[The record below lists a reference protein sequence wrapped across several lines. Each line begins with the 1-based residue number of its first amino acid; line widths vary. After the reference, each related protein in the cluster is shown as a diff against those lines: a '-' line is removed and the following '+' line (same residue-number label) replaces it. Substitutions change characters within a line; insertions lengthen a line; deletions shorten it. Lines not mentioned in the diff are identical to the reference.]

1 MARISGMVSGLDT
14 DSLIQELV
22 SAYET
27 KKESYVKKQ
36 TKLEWTQTTWKD
48 LNKKVYSFYT
58 GALNTARFSSAYTAK
73 KAVVSDTTKATVSA
87 SNSAVTGTQTLKITS
102 LAKTA
107 YLTGAVV
114 ESADADTKLTS
125 KSKLSELAGF
135 TDGGN
140 GSIDITV
147 DGKTTTVSVNG
158 DTTINQF
165 VTKLKEAGLDA
176 NYDENNQRFF
186 ISAKQSGAEHSFSVT
201 AGNTAGMKALGAMGL
216 STASES
222 DVNAYMS
229 AAKAYGYDP
238 ANPATYNS
246 AASDAIVQKNAENE
260 YVAYV
265 LEKRNTDLSTQVS
278 NLTKEQTELKDKLDF
293 ANLSG
298 EKQTEKLDSMQ
309 KSIDEIKKAFS
320 DGKLTQNAD
329 GTYTY
334 DSTGMSDEDKAKYDE
349 KLQSLN
355 DAQAKY
361 DEYKSIQEQVYTIST
376 DSDGNKTY
384 TKVSDDDFTAVVNH
398 YQNAINAKS
407 AEIENLN
414 KEITL
419 NKELIA
425 KAGQDDN
432 FDFSVSHKSA
442 VAYTQTITTKDSDG
456 NETTTTRD
464 VTYQELL
471 DTVNQYAVEYGLA
484 ETKNSTTNGFLQ
496 GTGYDSELAAST
508 DARDKTKELA
518 DAAYLYSTTD
528 DEAVKEAQAAIL
540 NIKTGAKGAVKIE
553 GQDATIELNGA
564 TFTSTTNDFSINGL
578 VITATG
584 LTEGDG
590 ISINTTSDIDG
601 IYDSIKKFI
610 SGYNEILKEMNT
622 LYYADSAKGYE
633 PLTDDEKDAMTDT
646 EIEKWETKI
655 KESLL
660 RRDDTLSSIMTAMQN
675 DMARSITINGKSYSM
690 STFGISTGSYFSV
703 SKEERGVYHIDGN
716 PDDSTT
722 SGNEDKLKAALASD
736 PDAVINFFTDMSNQL
751 YNTLTKKMKST
762 SLSSAYTIYNDK
774 QLQKQYEEYKDTIDE
789 WDEKIEKYTER
800 YVKQFSAMETALSKL
815 QSSTSSLTGLLGS

>member
-73 KAVVSDTTKATVSA
+73 KAVVSDSTKATVSA

-222 DVNAYMS
+222 DVKAYMN

-238 ANPATYNS
+238 ADKDSYDAT
-246 AASDAIVQKNAENE
+246 ASDAIVQKNAENE

-278 NLTKEQTELKDKLDF
+278 NLAKEQTELKDKLDF
-293 ANLSG
+293 ANLSE

-309 KSIDEIKKAFS
+309 KSIDEIKKAFP

-361 DEYKSIQEQVYTIST
+361 DEYKSIQDGTYTIT
-376 DSDGNKTY
+376 EE
-384 TKVSDDDFTAVVNH
+384 
-398 YQNAINAKS
+398 AINAKS

-432 FDFSVSHKSA
+432 FDFSVSDKPA

-484 ETKNSTTNGFLQ
+484 ETTNSTTANGFYQ

-553 GQDATIELNGA
+553 GQDAAIELNGA

-610 SGYNEILKEMNT
+610 SGYNEIMKEMST

-633 PLTDDEKDAMTDT
+633 PLTDEEKDAMTDT

-703 SKEERGVYHIDGN
+703 SKEERGVYHIDGD

-722 SGNEDKLKAALASD
+722 SGNEDKLKAALASA